1 MSPQTLIISET
12 SINEFCW
19 MCRVDAV
26 GKSKLRFLSLSLS
39 LLSFPYTVAR
49 NCIVV
54 TAQHQIRMNAVR
66 DNFDTRSL
74 RLNTHMCIMHL
85 IPFHYV

>member
-26 GKSKLRFLSLSLS
+26 GKSKLRALSLSLPS
-39 LLSFPYTVAR
+39 PYIVAR
-49 NCIVV
+49 NCIAV
-54 TAQHQIRMNAVR
+54 TAQHQIQMNAVR
-66 DNFDTRSL
+66 DNFDTRSS
-74 RLNTHMCIMHL
+74 RLNTHTCIIHL
-85 IPFHYV
+85 IPFHYM